1 VTLFSSYFDRRSGL
15 RGGLRL
21 ALAAH
26 RMLPGA
32 SLNPA
37 KRVEDWARRTP
48 ENLALAYREERYSWR
63 EYNDRANRYACWF
76 LEQGIRAGDV
86 VALLMDNRP
95 DFLFAVMGLNKI
107 GAASALI
114 NTNLAGR
121 ALLHAMRAAR
131 AKKLLAGSEH
141 LPKLDGVLE
150 ELPSLSAQ
158 RDLYV
163 QCEGGEGSEGAGG
176 AGRVIDDEVAAAS
189 SAERSGSHRP
199 RASEHCCYIYTS
211 GTTGLP
217 KPAVIRNQRILAAGL
232 VFGHLMFQSDGDDV
246 IYVPLPLYH
255 SSAIFLGVGSSLAT
269 GAAVALRRKFS
280 ASNFSKDVRD
290 FGATGF
296 LYIGEICRYLM
307 NTPVQESERDHR
319 LRVAVGNGLRPDLW
333 EAFQERFGLPV
344 VREFYGA
351 TEGIALTINTE
362 GRLGMMGRMLPGQAV
377 LRCNPESGEPIRNA
391 GGFCE
396 RVKPGEIGLLV
407 SRISGVL
414 PFDGYVD
421 RQATRKKIL
430 QDVFKRGDRYFD
442 SGDLIELHERRW
454 LSFVDRIG
462 DTFRWKGENVST
474 NEVAEILSGARGLLE
489 ANVYGVR
496 VPGTE
501 GRAGMAAL
509 KVTADFDLE
518 SFGAFVMEQLPGYQR
533 PLFIRLLD
541 GEMRATSTFKHQK
554 VDYREE
560 GFDPSAI
567 RDPLY
572 LLSGG
577 RYLPIDADLFASIGR
592 GELVV
597 GR

>member
-1 VTLFSSYFDRRSGL
+1 VTLFSSYLDRHAEL

-26 RMLPGA
+26 RMLPIA
-32 SLNPA
+32 SVNPA
-37 KRVEDWARRTP
+37 RRVADWARRTP
-48 ENLALAYREERYSWR
+48 ENLALAYRDERYSWR
-63 EYNDRANRYACWF
+63 EYNDRANRYAGWF
-76 LEQGIRAGDV
+76 LEQGIGAGDV

-95 DFLFAVMGLNKI
+95 DFLFVVMGLNKI

-114 NTNLAGR
+114 NTNLTGR
-121 ALLHAMRAAR
+121 VLLNAMHASR

-141 LPKLDGVLE
+141 LAKLDEVLD

-163 QCEGGEGSEGAGG
+163 QCEGREGDGG
-176 AGRVIDDEVAAAS
+176 VGRVIDDEVAAAS

-217 KPAVIRNQRILAAGL
+217 KAAVIRNQRIMAAGTL
-232 VFGHLMFQSDGDDV
+232 FGHLMFQADNDDV

-269 GAAVALRRKFS
+269 GASVALRRKFS
-280 ASNFSKDVRD
+280 ASNFSKDVRE

-296 LYIGEICRYLM
+296 LYIGELCRYLM
-307 NTPVQESERDHR
+307 NTPVQEGERDHR
-319 LRVAVGNGLRPDLW
+319 LRVAVGNGLRPDIW
-333 EAFQERFGLPV
+333 EAFQERFGVPV

-351 TEGIALTINTE
+351 TEGIALTMNTE
-362 GRLGMMGRMLPGQAV
+362 GRPGMMGRMSAGQAV
-377 LRCNPESGEPIRNA
+377 LHCDRESGAPIRNA
-391 GGFCE
+391 AGFCA
-396 RVKPGEIGLLV
+396 RVKSGEVGLLV
-407 SRISGVL
+407 SQISGVL

-421 RQATRKKIL
+421 PKATQKKIL
-430 QDVFKRGDRYFD
+430 EDVFKKGDRYFD
-442 SGDLIELHERRW
+442 SGDLIELHEKRW

-474 NEVAEILSGARGLLE
+474 SEVAETLNGAEGLLE
-489 ANVYGVR
+489 ANVYGVQ

-518 SFGAFVMEQLPGYQR
+518 GFAAFVMEKLPRYQR
-533 PLFIRLLD
+533 PLFIRLLE
-541 GEMRATSTFKHQK
+541 GEMRATSTFKQQK
-554 VDYREE
+554 VDYRKE
-560 GFDPSAI
+560 GFDPSVI

-572 LLSGG
+572 LLNDG

-592 GELVV
+592 GEVV
-597 GR
+597 PGR

>member
-1 VTLFSSYFDRRSGL
+1 MTLVSSYLDRRSGL

-21 ALAAH
+21 ALAVH
-26 RMLPGA
+26 RMLPSA
-32 SLNPA
+32 PVNPA
-37 KRVEDWARRTP
+37 KRVEDWARRMP

-114 NTNLAGR
+114 NTNLTGR

-131 AKKLLAGSEH
+131 AKKLLVGSEH
-141 LPKLDGVLE
+141 LCKLDELLE
-150 ELPSLSAQ
+150 ELPSLDAEK
-158 RDLYV
+158 DLYV
-163 QCEGGEGSEGAGG
+163 QREGSEGAGG
-176 AGRVIDDEVAAAS
+176 AGRLIDDEVAAAS
-189 SAERSGSHRP
+189 SAECSGSHRP
-199 RASEHCCYIYTS
+199 RASDHCCYIYTS

-217 KPAVIRNQRILAAGL
+217 KAAVVRNQRILASGSL
-232 VFGHLMFQSDGDDV
+232 FGHVMFQGDSDDV

-255 SSAIFLGVGSSLAT
+255 SSAMFLGVGSSLAT

-290 FGATGF
+290 FGASGF

-307 NTPVQESERDHR
+307 NTPVQKGERDHC
-319 LRVAVGNGLRPDLW
+319 LRVAVGNGLRPDIW
-333 EAFQERFGLPV
+333 EAFQERFGVPL

-351 TEGIALTINTE
+351 TEGTTLTLNTQ
-362 GRLGMMGRMLPGQAV
+362 GRPGMIGRMLPGQAV
-377 LRCNPESGEPIRNA
+377 LRCDRESGEPIRNA
-391 GGFCE
+391 AGFCE
-396 RVKPGEIGLLV
+396 WVKPGEVGLLV
-407 SRISGVL
+407 GRISGVL

-421 RQATRKKIL
+421 RKATQKKIL
-430 QDVFKRGDRYFD
+430 QDVFKKGDRYFD
-442 SGDLIELHERRW
+442 TADLIELHEKRW

-462 DTFRWKGENVST
+462 DTFRWKGENVAT
-474 NEVAEILSGARGLLE
+474 NEVAEILNGARGLLE

-509 KVTADFDLE
+509 KVTVDFDLE
-518 SFGAFVMEQLPGYQR
+518 SFAAFVMERLPGYQR
-533 PLFIRLLD
+533 PLFIRLLEGD
-541 GEMRATSTFKHQK
+541 MRATGTFKHQK
-554 VDYREE
+554 VDYRNE
-560 GFDPSAI
+560 GFDPSLI

-577 RYLPIDADLFASIGR
+577 CYLPIDADLFASIGR
-592 GELVV
+592 GDVV
-597 GR
+597 PGF

>member
-1 VTLFSSYFDRRSGL
+1 MTPFSSYLDRRFGL

-21 ALAAH
+21 LLAAH
-26 RMLPGA
+26 RMLP
-32 SLNPA
+32 SSPVNPA

-63 EYNDRANRYACWF
+63 EYNDRANRYASWF

-95 DFLFAVMGLNKI
+95 DFLFVVMGLNKI
-107 GAASALI
+107 GASSALI
-114 NTNLAGR
+114 NTNLTGR
-121 ALLHAMRAAR
+121 ALLNAMRASR

-141 LPKLDGVLE
+141 LPKLDEVLE
-150 ELPSLSAQ
+150 ELPGLSAE

-163 QCEGGEGSEGAGG
+163 QCEGGAGAGG

-199 RASEHCCYIYTS
+199 RGSEHCCYIYTS

-217 KPAVIRNQRILAAGL
+217 KAAVIRNQRIMAAGTL
-232 VFGHLMFQSDGDDV
+232 FGHLMFQSDRDDV

-269 GAAVALRRKFS
+269 GAAVAMRRKFS
-280 ASNFSKDVRD
+280 ASNFWKDVRD

-296 LYIGEICRYLM
+296 LYIGELCRYLM
-307 NTPVQESERDHR
+307 NTPEQTDERDHR
-319 LRVAVGNGLRPDLW
+319 LRVAVGNGLRPDIW
-333 EAFQERFGLPV
+333 EAFQERFGVPV

-351 TEGIALTINTE
+351 TEGIAITINTE
-362 GRLGMMGRMLPGQAV
+362 GRPGMMGRMLPGQAV
-377 LRCNPESGEPIRNA
+377 LRCDRESGEPIRNA
-391 GGFCE
+391 AGFCE
-396 RVKPGEIGLLV
+396 RVKPGEVGLLV
-407 SRISGVL
+407 SRIGVL

-421 RQATRKKIL
+421 RNATKKKIL
-430 QDVFKRGDRYFD
+430 EDVFKKGDRYFD
-442 SGDLIELHERRW
+442 SGDLIELHEKRW

-474 NEVAEILSGARGLLE
+474 NEVAEILSGAEGLLE

-509 KVTADFDLE
+509 KVAADFDLE
-518 SFGAFVMEQLPGYQR
+518 SFAAFVTEKLPGYQR
-533 PLFIRLLD
+533 PLFVRLLE
-541 GEMRATSTFKHQK
+541 GEMRATSTFKQQK
-554 VDYREE
+554 VDYRNE

-567 RDPLY
+567 SDPLY
-572 LLSGG
+572 LLSDG
-577 RYLPIDADLFASIGR
+577 RYRPIDADLFASIER
-592 GELVV
+592 GELVP

>member
-1 VTLFSSYFDRRSGL
+1 MTLFSSYLDRRPEL

-26 RMLPGA
+26 RMLPIA
-32 SLNPA
+32 SVNPA

-48 ENLALAYREERYSWR
+48 ENLALAYREERHSWR
-63 EYNDRANRYACWF
+63 EYNDRANRYASWF
-76 LEQGIRAGDV
+76 LEQGIHAGDV
-86 VALLMDNRP
+86 VALLLDNRP

-114 NTNLAGR
+114 NTNLTGK
-121 ALLHAMRAAR
+121 ALLNAMRASRAR
-131 AKKLLAGSEH
+131 KLLAGSEH
-141 LPKLDGVLE
+141 LPKLDEVLE

-158 RDLYV
+158 KDLYV
-163 QCEGGEGSEGAGG
+163 QREGGEGAGG
-176 AGRVIDDEVAAAS
+176 AGRVINDEVAAAS

-199 RASEHCCYIYTS
+199 RGSEHCCYIYTS

-217 KPAVIRNQRILAAGL
+217 KAAVIRNQRILASGTI
-232 VFGHLMFQSDGDDV
+232 FGHLMFQNDSDDV

-255 SSAIFLGVGSSLAT
+255 SSAIFLGVGASLAT

-307 NTPVQESERDHR
+307 NTPVQEGERDHR
-319 LRVAVGNGLRPDLW
+319 LRVAVGNGLRPDIW
-333 EAFQERFGLPV
+333 AAFQERFGVPV

-351 TEGIALTINTE
+351 TEGIAITINTQ
-362 GRLGMMGRMLPGQAV
+362 GRPGMMGRMLPGQAV
-377 LRCNPESGEPIRNA
+377 LRCNRESGEPIRNA
-391 GGFCE
+391 AGFCE
-396 RVKPGEIGLLV
+396 RVRPGEVGLLV

-421 RQATRKKIL
+421 RQSTQKKIL
-430 QDVFKRGDRYFD
+430 QDVFKQGDRYFD
-442 SGDLIELHERRW
+442 TADLIELHEGRW

-474 NEVAEILSGARGLLE
+474 NEVAEILNGAEGLLE

-509 KVTADFDLE
+509 KVTEDFDLE
-518 SFGAFVMEQLPGYQR
+518 GFAAFVMEKLPGYQR
-533 PLFIRLLD
+533 PLFIRLL
-541 GEMRATSTFKHQK
+541 GEEMRATSTFKQQK
-554 VDYREE
+554 VDYRKE

-572 LLSGG
+572 LMSDG
-577 RYLPIDADLFASIGR
+577 RYLPIDADLFTSIGR
-592 GELVV
+592 GEVV
-597 GR
+597 PGR